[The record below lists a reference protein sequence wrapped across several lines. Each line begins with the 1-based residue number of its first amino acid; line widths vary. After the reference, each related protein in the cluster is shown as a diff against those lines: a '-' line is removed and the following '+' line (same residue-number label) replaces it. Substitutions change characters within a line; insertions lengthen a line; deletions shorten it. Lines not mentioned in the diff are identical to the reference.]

1 MRVGL
6 VASILVA
13 CRTPQVPPTQAPQTE
28 PARLLVYVVVDQL
41 SYDLFDAQRD
51 AYTGGLRR
59 MLDTGASA
67 VARHHHAITFTC
79 PGHATLSTGA
89 SPSVNG
95 IVGNEWR
102 LPSSDAI
109 GDVVYCANKD
119 FLRVPTLADQV
130 QAAGG
135 HAVSLALKDR
145 AAIMMGGHGSDA
157 VAWWDTSTNAWL
169 GTPTTPWISAV
180 DASPWR
186 TQPWVARRPELYAAA
201 GLVDQQA
208 WERDP
213 GGLGVVFP
221 HPAPATLAPKA
232 FLATPLAGSAL
243 TDLAIAALDG
253 DALGADATP
262 DLLAISYSNVD
273 YVGHSF
279 TSRSWEA
286 HDTMLAL
293 DADLGRLLDTL
304 DARLPGQYA
313 VVLSADHGAAPPADT
328 RFSLDDVTKACDATL
343 ASLGLPTGCVL
354 EEPSLWLS
362 PGARSSERED
372 EASLAVAA
380 AVTTMTGV
388 DGFAWRAPGG
398 LPDAPA
404 SATIVDAIRL
414 SLDDERSGDVYV
426 LYESGFIPKYPGSE
440 YAGTSHGTPYDYDQ
454 LVPFLA
460 YGAGVKPGALPEVD
474 TRAIAATGGALIGVV
489 MPPSAMAPITAVSGS
504 R

>member
-1 MRVGL
+1 MY
-6 VASILVA
+6 I
-13 CRTPQVPPTQAPQTE
+13 
-28 PARLLVYVVVDQL
+28 VVDQL
-41 SYDLFDAQRD
+41 SEELFDAQRA

-59 MLDTGASA
+59 MVDGGASA

-79 PGHATLSTGA
+79 PGHATLSTGV
-89 SPSVNG
+89 SPSVHG

-102 LPSSDAI
+102 QPSEGTI
-109 GDVVYCANKD
+109 GDVVYCANAD

-130 QAAGG
+130 HAAGG
-135 HAVSLALKDR
+135 HVVAVALKDR
-145 AAIMMGGHGSDA
+145 AAVMLGGHGADA
-157 VAWWDTSTNAWL
+157 VAWWETTTTAWKP
-169 GTPTTPWISAV
+169 TPATPWITAV
-180 DASPWR
+180 DATPWR
-186 TQPWVARRPELYAAA
+186 TRLWVARRPELYAAA
-201 GLVDQQA
+201 GLADDQK

-221 HPAPATLAPKA
+221 HPAANTLPPKS
-232 FLATPLAGSAL
+232 FLATPFAGSAL

-279 TSRSWEA
+279 TGRSWEA

-293 DADLGRLLDTL
+293 DADLGRLFDML

-362 PGARSSERED
+362 PGARTGDRKD
-372 EASLAVAA
+372 EASRAVAA
-380 AVTTMTGV
+380 AVTALPGV
-388 DGFAWRAPGG
+388 DGYAWRTPEG
-398 LPDAPA
+398 LPADDARA
-404 SATIVDAIRL
+404 ATLDAIKL
-414 SLDDERSGDVYV
+414 SLDDERSGDIYV
-426 LYESGFIPKYPGSE
+426 LYEPGFIPKYPGSE

-474 TRAIAATGGALIGVV
+474 TRAIAATAGALIGVA
-489 MPPSAMAPITAVSGS
+489 MPPSAMAPLDAALA